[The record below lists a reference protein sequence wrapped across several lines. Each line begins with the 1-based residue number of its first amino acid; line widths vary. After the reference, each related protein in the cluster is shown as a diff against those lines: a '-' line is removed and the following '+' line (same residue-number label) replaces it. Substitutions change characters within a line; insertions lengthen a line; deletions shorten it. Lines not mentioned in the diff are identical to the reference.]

1 MMVQLMLRNLKA
13 PHEELRDLGR
23 GLKSVKKSEKTEKIG
38 DADCFEYSGEL
49 SEDALKGSPLGRL
62 AQLGGANASLS
73 ATARFWVD
81 GQGDVVIYEVLTR
94 GTVTFQGNQIDLSIT
109 RRSEISDAG
118 KTKVEVPEGVRKL
131 LEKPA
136 SEKTPEKTED
146 KPGKAEDKKDP

>member
-1 MMVQLMLRNLKA
+1 MAKA
-13 PHEELRDLGR
+13 
-23 GLKSVKKSEKTEKIG
+23 
-38 DADCFEYSGEL
+38 
-49 SEDALKGSPLGRL
+49 EDESTC
-62 AQLGGANASLS
+62 GGM
-73 ATARFWVD
+73 
-81 GQGDVVIYEVLTR
+81 
-94 GTVTFQGNQIDLSIT
+94 